1 MTIIVLYSSFDELQ
15 TDGYSVMN
23 KSAAAHGDCFK
34 CDKSKR
40 NKSQRDRAS
49 RERTIKQKSQQKQI
63 NRKTQQSRFKRPNPA
78 GRPKACQDAKDKASC
93 MRSYRNKKNR
103 QKKRREMDKNA
114 DVMFTMDVDDMNVE
128 DALKSFEEVCAELG
142 IDDDF
147 DDDSEEDSEDDYSE
161 DDDSDDDDSWEDL
174 GEEDGG
180 EHLARTNNKLRN
192 TLRKNKGQRARNRAR
207 TVKKNPNSGKVH
219 SRFKGKSNAAGRTRK
234 TQINQ
239 QRWRKK
245 NPGKVQMYQRRRK
258 RASAEVVAQ
267 IWLEKKQ

>member
-1 MTIIVLYSSFDELQ
+1 
-15 TDGYSVMN
+15 MN

-34 CDKSKR
+34 CDKGKR

-49 RERTIKQKSQQKQI
+49 RERTIKQRSQQKQI

-78 GRPKACQDAKDKASC
+78 GRPKACQNAEDKPGC
-93 MRSYRNKKNR
+93 IRSYRNKKIR
-103 QKKRREMDKNA
+103 QKKRRDMDKNA
-114 DVMFTMDVDDMNVE
+114 DMMFTMDIDDMNVD
-128 DALKSFEEVCAELG
+128 DALRSFEEVCAELG
-142 IDDDF
+142 LDDDDF
-147 DDDSEEDSEDDYSE
+147 EDSEEDSE

-239 QRWRKK
+239 QRWRAR
-245 NPGKVQMYQRRRK
+245 NPGKVKMYQRRRK
-258 RASAEVVAQ
+258 RSASAEIVAQ